1 MFQDDDEDDTE
12 DEKENSMPETQNFGR
27 GRRSAVIDHKLRTGA
42 LSKAYLTLAKNIIQ
56 KGLIAFVFL
65 LSMLSVVF
73 MTSPKRD
80 VRGYIFWVKSV
91 YPEREKYYNFK
102 HILTR
107 PFKTRKLFQIRLR
120 RRNGKSI
127 RKS

>member
-65 LSMLSVVF
+65 LSMLSVLF
-73 MTSPKRD
+73 MTSPRRD
-80 VRGYIFWVKSV
+80 VRGYIFGLNRFT
-91 YPEREKYYNFK
+91 PREKN
-102 HILTR
+102 IITL
-107 PFKTRKLFQIRLR
+107 
-120 RRNGKSI
+120 NAS
-127 RKS
+127 